1 MDEVLILF
9 SDHTWLYGYEDQI
22 EHLYNNHNW
31 KKDFL
36 RLRYAIIVKNWE
48 KPIYRPND
56 DKNLKQ
62 VLTNSK

>member
-9 SDHTWLYGYEDQI
+9 SDHTWLYCYEDQI

-31 KKDFL
+31 KIDF
-36 RLRYAIIVKNWE
+36 LRYAIIVKNWE
-48 KPIYRPND
+48 KTIYCPND